1 MLVQGDVFQK
11 IIEEIVQASQ
21 ADFEENGVNQQTLIE
36 LQQTWQQKLS
46 SRNVA
51 QMPWDPK
58 PPPPAPQPTHQPTP
72 SSQSAPSS
80 QNYPQQQQQQ
90 MPHNGQTQIKS
101 EPGTEGY
108 NGGSMPAQAYPP
120 TAMNPAIATQRAAAL
135 MQQQFG
141 SSANASLNAMQQA
154 RGLSLP
160 GQQQKAPGGL
170 QLPGQSQQSVNHQ
183 QQYAQQMQ
191 QQMASQQPR
200 IKTEGFKTEGG
211 QQDQKPYQQQGN
223 GLSYAQ
229 NDGAGDAMDDWKS
242 FIAETR
248 SLSQEQVA
256 RNDRL
261 VSEQVAQGSR
271 NLESGL
277 MMPLSQQRKPSMQR
291 GARGRRT
298 APTTDGSVPLATI
311 AQYDGEDDDD
321 EDDKD
326 GVKDEDAI
334 NSDLDDD
341 EDDVANADEE
351 DDDIDSMLCTYD
363 KVQRV
368 KNKWK
373 CTLKDGVLSAN
384 GKEYL
389 FHKATGEFEW

>member
-1 MLVQGDVFQK
+1 
-11 IIEEIVQASQ
+11 
-21 ADFEENGVNQQTLIE
+21 
-36 LQQTWQQKLS
+36 
-46 SRNVA
+46 
-51 QMPWDPK
+51 
-58 PPPPAPQPTHQPTP
+58 
-72 SSQSAPSS
+72 
-80 QNYPQQQQQQ
+80 
-90 MPHNGQTQIKS
+90 
-101 EPGTEGY
+101 
-108 NGGSMPAQAYPP
+108 
-120 TAMNPAIATQRAAAL
+120 

-141 SSANASLNAMQQA
+141 SQANASLNAMQQQQQ

-170 QLPGQSQQSVNHQ
+170 QLPGQSQQPINHQ

-191 QQMASQQPR
+191 QQMANQQPR
-200 IKTEGFKTEGG
+200 IKTEGG

-248 SLSQEQVA
+248 SLSKEQVA
-256 RNDRL
+256 KNDRL

-271 NLESGL
+271 NLQSGL
-277 MMPLSQQRKPSMQR
+277 MMPLSQQQKPSKQR

-298 APTTDGSVPLATI
+298 APTTDGSVPLTTI

-341 EDDVANADEE
+341 EDDVANADED

-373 CTLKDGVLSAN
+373 CVLKDGVLSAN
-384 GKEYL
+384 GKE
-389 FHKATGEFEW
+389 

>member
-1 MLVQGDVFQK
+1 
-11 IIEEIVQASQ
+11 
-21 ADFEENGVNQQTLIE
+21 
-36 LQQTWQQKLS
+36 
-46 SRNVA
+46 
-51 QMPWDPK
+51 
-58 PPPPAPQPTHQPTP
+58 
-72 SSQSAPSS
+72 
-80 QNYPQQQQQQ
+80 
-90 MPHNGQTQIKS
+90 MPHNGQPQIKS

-108 NGGSMPAQAYPP
+108 NGASVPGRAYPP
-120 TAMNPAIATQRAAAL
+120 NAMNPNIASQRAAQL
-135 MQQQFG
+135 MTQQFG
-141 SSANASLNAMQQA
+141 SEATASLNAMQQ

-170 QLPGQSQQSVNHQ
+170 QLPGQNQQSLNNH

-191 QQMASQQPR
+191 QQMANQQPR
-200 IKTEGFKTEGG
+200 IKTEGFKTEGFKTEGG

-229 NDGAGDAMDDWKS
+229 NDGAGDAMDDWRN

-248 SLSQEQVA
+248 SLSREQVA

-271 NLESGL
+271 NLQSGL
-277 MMPLSQQRKPSMQR
+277 MMPLSQQQKPSMQR
-291 GARGRRT
+291 GARGRRN
-298 APTTDGSVPLATI
+298 ARITDGSVPLTAI
-311 AQYDGEDDDD
+311 AQYDGEDDED

-326 GVKDEDAI
+326 GIKDEDAI

-384 GKEYL
+384 GKE
-389 FHKATGEFEW
+389 